1 MASFNRV
8 VLLGNLTKDPELK
21 KAPSGVSVARLRLA
35 VNETFRDRQ
44 SGQPKEVACFVDV
57 AVWDRQADSCGQ
69 YLKRGSQVLVEGR
82 LVYEEWKNAQGEQRN
97 RLSVR
102 ADRVQFLNNPVAHRD
117 GTPPQQAPQA
127 GQNVQPAAQPVQQAS
142 APAAVE
148 PPVDAGDPDD
158 MPF

>member
-35 VNETFRDRQ
+35 VNETVRDRQ
-44 SGQPKEVACFVDV
+44 SGQPKEVACFVDI

-102 ADRVQFLNNPVAHRD
+102 ADRVQFLNNSVAHRD
-117 GTPPQQAPQA
+117 GTSSQQAPQA
-127 GQNVQPAAQPVQQAS
+127 GQNTQSAAQSQQT
-142 APAAVE
+142 AAVE
-148 PPVDAGDPDD
+148 SVEPAVDAGDSD